1 MLMSVWV
8 IEVAVL
14 KSVLTLWVLSSA
26 HVIQDILWLVLVFNV
41 LVSSAI
47 LDGLFT

>member
-1 MLMSVWV
+1 M
-8 IEVAVL
+8 L
-14 KSVLTLWVLSSA
+14 KSVLTLWVLSSV
-26 HVIQDILWLVLVFNV
+26 HVTQDILWLVLAFNV